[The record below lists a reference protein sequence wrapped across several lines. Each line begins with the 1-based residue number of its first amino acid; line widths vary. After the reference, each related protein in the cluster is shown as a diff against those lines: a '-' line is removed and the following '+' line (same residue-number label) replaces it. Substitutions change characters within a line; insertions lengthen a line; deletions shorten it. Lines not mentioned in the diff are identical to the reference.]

1 MRGANRF
8 IPGEEIDSVAQWRF
22 GAVDAEGLSAFE
34 HERRR
39 LEAEAEARD
48 ALARQQGYAEGFEQG
63 RLKAEQEAQQ
73 RLTAYVQGQGHE
85 AALRLA
91 RLIAEAG
98 DQMDAAAQHM
108 AQGVLELGCEIAR
121 QVLRQELSVN
131 PNVLQPLVREAL
143 SLLSEQGKAAVVRLH
158 PVDLEMMGDTLRA
171 EFEPL
176 ALTLVPDPSL
186 TPGGCL
192 IASAGTMVDASL
204 QGRWQ
209 RALAQL
215 GLSATW
221 EG

>member
-22 GAVDAEGLSAFE
+22 GSVDAEGLSAFE

-48 ALARQQGYAEGFEQG
+48 ALVRQQGYAEGFEQG

-73 RLTAYVQGQGHE
+73 RLAAYIEGQGRE
-85 AALRLA
+85 AAQRLA
-91 RLIAEAG
+91 QVVAQAG
-98 DQMDAAAQHM
+98 QQMEEAAQHM

-143 SLLSEQGKAAVVRLH
+143 ALLAEQGKAAVVRLH
-158 PVDLEMMGDTLRA
+158 PVDLEMMGAALRA

-176 ALTLVPDPSL
+176 GLNLVPDAGIA
-186 TPGGCL
+186 PGGCQV
-192 IASAGTMVDASL
+192 ASAGMVVDASL

-215 GLSATW
+215 GLAAAW